1 MLEGTSLNFVFIFLH
16 FFKIHILFYP
26 FVMTSYCLTFR
37 QTTFACYYGFPNN
50 KRKWSSRIIL
60 TVAHTLFFIT
70 CPEEFKLYTW
80 KLLEGARCHTR
91 GLISKGWKW
100 ETVSCE
106 KKRSSLWGVQCM
118 HLNSLSCLHAGTPLI
133 FKVKGNTRFYISL
146 SLIGYISIQ
155 GSLHRGMTGS
165 GRMFLM
171 CLIEEFLE
179 ATGF

>member
-60 TVAHTLFFIT
+60 TEAHTLFFIT

-106 KKRSSLWGVQCM
+106 KKRSSLWGVQCRCSGEGKVQLDLANHM
-118 HLNSLSCLHAGTPLI
+118 LHPCGGAHIRP
-133 FKVKGNTRFYISL
+133 
-146 SLIGYISIQ
+146 
-155 GSLHRGMTGS
+155 
-165 GRMFLM
+165 GRRREKTQFPY
-171 CLIEEFLE
+171 
-179 ATGF
+179 